1 MEILDNGGNSGKLN
15 YLFSC
20 LKGEAL
26 QAVSGYEIAPEN
38 YGIIRQLLKNKYG
51 DPSTIASILYREL
64 QSFKQNEKE
73 WMITIENIERVL
85 RQLEALGDNLEHP
98 SIETIIES
106 KMPPRILN
114 KVYTQRKIDK
124 PWTIQKLRNFLS
136 DLVEVNQQVKI
147 DQYSNFR
154 ADSKPTTIKGE
165 QNECIGLK
173 ELQPYQRCKQT
184 IEKQE
189 AQQAGRD
196 RAYFAHVIT
205 GI

>member
-1 MEILDNGGNSGKLN
+1 
-15 YLFSC
+15 
-20 LKGEAL
+20 
-26 QAVSGYEIAPEN
+26 
-38 YGIIRQLLKNKYG
+38 
-51 DPSTIASILYREL
+51 
-64 QSFKQNEKE
+64 
-73 WMITIENIERVL
+73 MITIENIERVL

-106 KMPPRILN
+106 KMPPWILN
-114 KVYTQRKIDK
+114 K
-124 PWTIQKLRNFLS
+124 KLPIGFGGM
-136 DLVEVNQQVKI
+136 NQQVKI

-154 ADSKPTTIKGE
+154 ADNKPTTIKGSK
-165 QNECIGLK
+165 NECIGLK

-205 GI
+205 GIVIVISIQ